1 MLFRS
6 PSVSHF
12 RVFGSKC
19 FILKT
24 GNLDK
29 FESRTCDGLFLGY
42 PAHSRGF
49 RVFNVETNIV
59 QETCNVTFDET
70 SPGARSDVSGDLQV
84 TESIF
89 VEEDEDEF
97 DTTPSP
103 AADAPAQAPEPA
115 TSASPPIEA
124 PAASSSSAVPA
135 EVEEVFS
142 PLGAPLHIQKQHP
155 PDQIKHVICRGVRK
169 KQQKQNE

>member
-1 MLFRS
+1 MGKTSYELRFGRN

-49 RVFNVETNIV
+49 RVFNAETNIV
-59 QETCNVTFDET
+59 QKTCNVTFDET

-89 VEEDEDEF
+89 VEEDEDELDF
-97 DTTPSP
+97 APSP
-103 AADAPAQAPEPA
+103 VADVPVQAAQTPEPA
-115 TSASPPIEA
+115 TTASPPIEA
-124 PAASSSSAVPA
+124 PAATSSSTVPA
-135 EVEEVFS
+135 EVEEMLS
-142 PLGAPLHIQKQHP
+142 PQTLLCTFRSNILR
-155 PDQIKHVICRGVRK
+155 IR
-169 KQQKQNE
+169 